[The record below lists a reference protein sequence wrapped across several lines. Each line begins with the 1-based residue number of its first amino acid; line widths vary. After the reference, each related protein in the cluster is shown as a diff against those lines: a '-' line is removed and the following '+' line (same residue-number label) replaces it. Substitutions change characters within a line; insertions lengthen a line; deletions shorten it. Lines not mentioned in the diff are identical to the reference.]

1 MQHRLHNSVESR
13 RLKVLG
19 APEGAAQSEKTPRV
33 SMDRFRLSRFV
44 SQPLQELPLGEPVVV
59 SPSTPVRTAVALM
72 KEGSH
77 SCVLAMDGDRL
88 AGIFT
93 ERDVLTKC
101 MGDGFDWEQPLGGS
115 LLTANPRTIPATAS
129 VGEAVAVMQ
138 QHHYRTLPVAQGG
151 RITGL
156 IRLGDLLTHLAEA
169 FPEDVLNLPPRPH
182 QVMERPEGG

>member
-1 MQHRLHNSVESR
+1 MAA
-13 RLKVLG
+13 LK
-19 APEGAAQSEKTPRV
+19 AKNAHRV
-33 SMDRFRLSRFV
+33 SMDRSRLSRFV

-59 SPSTPVRTAVALM
+59 SPLTTVRAAVARM

-77 SCVLAMDGDRL
+77 SCVLAMEDDRL
-88 AGIFT
+88 TGIFT

-101 MGDGFDWEQPLGGS
+101 MEGSFDWDQPIGGS
-115 LLTANPRTIPATAS
+115 LLTARPRTIPATAS
-129 VGEAVAVMQ
+129 VGEAVALMQ
-138 QHHYRTLPVAQGG
+138 QHHYRTLPVAQDG

-169 FPEDVLNLPPRPH
+169 YPEDVLNLPPRPH